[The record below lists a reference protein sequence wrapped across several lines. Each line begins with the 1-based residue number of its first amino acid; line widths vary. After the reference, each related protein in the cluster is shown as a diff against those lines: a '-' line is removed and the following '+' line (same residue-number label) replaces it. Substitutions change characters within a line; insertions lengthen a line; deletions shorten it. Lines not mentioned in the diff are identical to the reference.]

1 MNTHHHQPSILSE
14 AAGRIAR
21 ATGHT
26 RRAFCSA
33 IVPLIALAF
42 SSIAVAEEAKAPAGQ
57 RVFYTGHSFHMFVP
71 PMIDEIVKST
81 GIQGHVRAGAQ
92 GIGGSKVIQHW
103 EYPDDKNT
111 AKPALVSGKVDV
123 FTMAPHTMIPD
134 PGIAN
139 FVELGLK
146 HNPNVRF
153 LIQGSWY
160 PHDVAAPAAGAP
172 DKRIKDNADR
182 DTMKIEDLQGA
193 IDEWRKRIE
202 AQVDG
207 LNKEHGKHVFVVPVG
222 DAVVKL
228 RAMVVAG
235 QFPGITQQSKLFRDP
250 IGHGQGHIM
259 VLAAYCD
266 FAAMYG
272 MSPVGH
278 KITERSVS
286 DEQHA
291 ILQKLAWEVVSN
303 YPRAGIAVLAK

>member
-1 MNTHHHQPSILSE
+1 MNTEKTQSSAPASHITRVLKSAAACLLLSL
-14 AAGRIAR
+14 AFCRIA
-21 ATGHT
+21 TGD
-26 RRAFCSA
+26 
-33 IVPLIALAF
+33 
-42 SSIAVAEEAKAPAGQ
+42 EAKTMAGQ

-71 PMIDEIVKST
+71 PMIDEMVKST
-81 GIQGHVRAGAQ
+81 AIQGHVRAGQQ

-103 EYPDDKNT
+103 ELADEKNT

-123 FTMAPHTMIPD
+123 FTMAPHLMIPD
-134 PGIAN
+134 PGIAH

-146 HNPNVRF
+146 HNPEMRF

-160 PHDVAAPAAGAP
+160 PFDVAPPAAGAP
-172 DKRIKDNADR
+172 DKRIKDNAQR
-182 DTMKIEDLQGA
+182 DTMKIEDLQA
-193 IDEWRKRIE
+193 AVDEWRKRIE
-202 AQVDG
+202 TQVDE
-207 LNKEHGKHVFVVPVG
+207 LNKQHGRHVFIVPVG

-259 VLAAYCD
+259 VLATYCD
-266 FAAMYG
+266 FAAMYR

-291 ILQKLAWEVVSN
+291 ILQKLAWDVVSN
-303 YPRAGIAVLAK
+303 YAPAGIAVPAK

>member
-1 MNTHHHQPSILSE
+1 MQSQHPAVLSPF
-14 AAGRIAR
+14 
-21 ATGHT
+21 T

-33 IVPLIALAF
+33 IAPLIVALTF
-42 SSIAVAEEAKAPAGQ
+42 CRIAAAEEAKAPAGQ

-71 PMIDEIVKST
+71 PMIDELVKSA
-81 GIQGHVRAGAQ
+81 GIQGHVRVGQQ

-123 FTMAPHTMIPD
+123 FTMAPHLMIPD
-134 PGIAN
+134 PGITN

-160 PHDVAAPAAGAP
+160 PFDVAAPAAGAS
-172 DKRIKDNADR
+172 DKRIKDNAAR
-182 DTMKIEDLQGA
+182 DTMKIEDLQAA

-202 AQVDG
+202 AQVDE
-207 LNKEHGKHVFVVPVG
+207 LNQQHGRHVFIVPVG

-228 RAMVVAG
+228 RAMVAAG

-266 FAAMYG
+266 FAAMYRI
-272 MSPVGH
+272 SPVGH

-291 ILQKLAWEVVSN
+291 ILQKLAWDVVSN
-303 YPRAGIAVLAK
+303 YPRAGIAVPAK

>member
-1 MNTHHHQPSILSE
+1 MNTQTRQS
-14 AAGRIAR
+14 AAPAQGITHSFKA
-21 ATGHT
+21 AAAWLVLLL
-26 RRAFCSA
+26 AFCRTASA
-33 IVPLIALAF
+33 DDTKV
-42 SSIAVAEEAKAPAGQ
+42 PAGQ

-71 PMIDEIVKST
+71 PMIDEMVKST
-81 GIQGHVRAGAQ
+81 AIQGHVRVGQQ

-103 EYPDDKNT
+103 DYPDEKNT
-111 AKPALVSGKVDV
+111 AKPALLIGKVDV
-123 FTMAPHTMIPD
+123 FTMAPHVMIPD
-134 PGIAN
+134 PGITN

-146 HNPNVRF
+146 HHPNMRF
-153 LIQGSWY
+153 IIQGSWY

-172 DKRIKDNADR
+172 DKRIKDNAQR
-182 DTMKIEDLQGA
+182 DAMKIEDLQAA

-202 AQVDG
+202 AQVDE
-207 LNKEHGKHVFVVPVG
+207 LNKQHGKHVFIVPVG

-272 MSPVGH
+272 VSPAGH

-291 ILQKLAWEVVSN
+291 ILQKLAWDTVSN
-303 YPRAGIAVLAK
+303 YPHAGIAVTAK

>member
-1 MNTHHHQPSILSE
+1 M
-14 AAGRIAR
+14 
-21 ATGHT
+21 
-26 RRAFCSA
+26 
-33 IVPLIALAF
+33 
-42 SSIAVAEEAKAPAGQ
+42 AGQ

-71 PMIDEIVKST
+71 PMIDEMVKST
-81 GIQGHVRAGAQ
+81 TIQGHVRVGQQ

-123 FTMAPHTMIPD
+123 FTMAPHVMIPD
-134 PGIAN
+134 PGITN
-139 FVELGLK
+139 FVELGMK
-146 HNPNVRF
+146 HNPNMRF

-160 PHDVAAPAAGAP
+160 PHDVAAPAAGAT
-172 DKRIKDNADR
+172 DKRIKDNAQR
-182 DTMKIEDLQGA
+182 DAMKIEDLQAA

-202 AQVDG
+202 AQVDE
-207 LNKEHGKHVFVVPVG
+207 LNKQHGKHVFIVPVG

-286 DEQHA
+286 DEQHT
-291 ILQKLAWEVVSN
+291 ILQKLAWDVVSN
-303 YPRAGIAVLAK
+303 YPPAGVAVTAK